1 MAPQRVALLFQRDL
15 AFCRGVL
22 SGAEEWLADSG
33 ARWHLR
39 HAASSVEVMDSL
51 REWKPDG
58 VLGHV
63 FDDKLATA
71 LQEWGGPFI
80 NTTLTLPGLAV
91 PVVDADQVA
100 VGEMAAD
107 YLLGLGF
114 RQFGFYGNPW
124 ATFSLQREE
133 GFLRGL
139 RRAGFEA
146 NTCYAD
152 YLPMRPARASWV
164 AADAELSAWLQSLPK
179 PAAVF
184 CCHDVP
190 ARDVA
195 EACTT
200 LGIRVPEEIAILGVD
215 NDRFECEITRPTL
228 SSIALPMREIGRQ
241 AAGLL
246 AQAMASKQSGD
257 SPPRTPTVIAIP
269 PVHVVARRS
278 TDLRAVRD
286 PSVRRALAF
295 LQDHFTETVGVGETA
310 QAAGL
315 SRRQLERRFR
325 DALGRTILSE
335 IHRLRVDAA
344 MKLLAETELK
354 IEAVATRS
362 GFSSARQMAEVFR
375 RTLGKPPSACR
386 REAREMLG

>member
-1 MAPQRVALLFQRDL
+1 MTPQRVALLFQRDL

-33 ARWHLR
+33 AGWHLR
-39 HAASSVEVMDSL
+39 HAPSTVEVMDSL

-63 FDDKLATA
+63 YDPELAAA
-71 LQEWGGPFI
+71 LQEWGGPFV
-80 NTTLTLPGLAV
+80 NTTLTLPDLVV

-100 VGEMAAD
+100 VGEMAAE

-133 GFLRGL
+133 GFRHGL
-139 RRAGFEA
+139 KRAGFEA
-146 NTCYAD
+146 STCYAD

-200 LGIRVPEEIAILGVD
+200 LGLRVPEEIAILGVD

-246 AQAMASKQSGD
+246 AQSMASNETTAS
-257 SPPRTPTVIAIP
+257 PTVIAIP

-295 LQDHFTETVGVGETA
+295 LQDHFTESVGVGETA

-386 REAREMLG
+386 RDAREAIS